1 MHISGCARILKSPF
15 CTATYS
21 VQSSIIREEHELAFC
36 TLRTAPFC
44 IQMLYNR
51 GHLLSRSQSQFKV
64 RVVFFLSDW
73 MVISNANVRERTFK
87 RRCRGTHLLI
97 WWHGAYMK
105 LYQKKIW
112 GAEVLTCCIIS
123 WMVSSIGKS
132 WSLIFPE
139 WLGGRADNILA
150 SLDGAS
156 IRPPVFDAILLSVCD
171 SKGEKSAPFLRF
183 AAILPANDA
192 LDKFRKSM
200 MSLWHI
206 STNLT
211 VCAIVSIQLHLPCTY
226 FILWLWSVL
235 D

>member
-73 MVISNANVRERTFK
+73 MVISNANVRENLQTR
-87 RRCRGTHLLI
+87 L
-97 WWHGAYMK
+97 YMVAWC
-105 LYQKKIW
+105 LYEALPKKNW